1 MDSSNQKVEQK
12 EEKVCKKKRR
22 LRSDF
27 GEIIFIIFSIIFI
40 LGCCFFFG
48 RRFIKYYRIYNPK
61 SENGEQV
68 KLLAN
73 SISESSSIV
82 SEGDGLYQLS
92 GSYIYKGEKVNN
104 YLKFSGFM
112 FRIMKINSDGSV
124 RIILDEPINS
134 LFYDKKNT
142 DYIKSDIN
150 AYLNDVF
157 LNKLDV
163 SKLAKSSTCLDK
175 VTNLNSVTCNNVN
188 TDYYVSLPNV
198 KDFLN
203 SKQENSYMKNSSG
216 ESFWLSSY
224 NNIEAWTSNGSN
236 LSSSKVSNTYAVKPI
251 LTLKNSNILYRG
263 TGTKEDPYVIS
274 NEKDNLE
281 IASYVKLG
289 DDLYIIYDKCE
300 DTLSLTLASLYKD
313 GNTKYRFALK
323 QKIYDPS
330 DDNSLAKY
338 LNTTFLNSLS
348 YKDIILDSKW
358 YIGEYTNSYKDIY
371 NKDITAKVGTLNIAD
386 LKFGNL
392 NAPYYLLNASSDSDK
407 VYIYGNSSITLS
419 KITLSRAFRPAIKIK
434 SSNIKSGTGSYDDPY
449 KVVK

>member
-1 MDSSNQKVEQK
+1 MDSSNLKVEQK

-124 RIILDEPINS
+124 RIILDESINS

-198 KDFLN
+198 TDFLN

-236 LSSSKVSNTYAVKPI
+236 LSSDKVSNTYAVKPI

-330 DDNSLAKY
+330 DDNS
-338 LNTTFLNSLS
+338 
-348 YKDIILDSKW
+348 D
-358 YIGEYTNSYKDIY
+358 
-371 NKDITAKVGTLNIAD
+371 
-386 LKFGNL
+386 
-392 NAPYYLLNASSDSDK
+392 
-407 VYIYGNSSITLS
+407 
-419 KITLSRAFRPAIKIK
+419 RK
-434 SSNIKSGTGSYDDPY
+434 S
-449 KVVK
+449 VV